1 MIKKREIMKNY
12 QRIFF
17 ALSIV
22 IFLFQI
28 YPLKLPQAEENK
40 DKDKIVKKYEK
51 YAEELYS
58 NVNLDK
64 IETTDEELIKYYKYK
79 LMEQADRLSSETIK
93 LREKYRYFA
102 IYGLTASAIIA
113 LFLVLFRIKNTE
125 YSPDDVLNATGLI
138 FIIFGTIIVVI
149 IADVGEQLT
158 AAVGILGAIAG
169 YLFGTLRK
177 SKG

>member
-1 MIKKREIMKNY
+1 
-12 QRIFF
+12 
-17 ALSIV
+17 
-22 IFLFQI
+22 
-28 YPLKLPQAEENK
+28 
-40 DKDKIVKKYEK
+40 
-51 YAEELYS
+51 
-58 NVNLDK
+58 
-64 IETTDEELIKYYKYK
+64 
-79 LMEQADRLSSETIK
+79 MEQADRLSSETTKI
-93 LREKYRYFA
+93 REKYRYFA

-125 YSPDDVLNATGLI
+125 YSPDDILNATGLI